1 MSLKRKATF
10 SKQIHWGLP
19 GDQGRERALE
29 GNDRISRLPP
39 SSDWLWDLEQGHL
52 LLCGPLPPLWLGQ
65 RVLLSLWPLEGQ
77 GCSDSGSQIRWQ
89 QTMASFLPATYTVFF
104 RRKMLFKVKKDWVF
118 LKLIFVGVDLLYS
131 VVLVSAMP
139 QSESA
144 IHIHISPLW
153 SSFPFRVPC
162 AIQWLTSVIYFVHSI
177 NNVYTYQSQW
187 LNSSPCPHL
196 RTERWHHLW
205 AWHHLL
211 LWCPSFTF
219 TPDTSF

>member
-1 MSLKRKATF
+1 MTGFLGCLHHQTDCGILSKVTYCCAAHCLPYGWGKGFSFLYGPLRGRAALTQVLRYSGNRRWPASYLPLTLSFSEGKCSSKLKRIK
-10 SKQIHWGLP
+10 L
-19 GDQGRERALE
+19 
-29 GNDRISRLPP
+29 
-39 SSDWLWDLEQGHL
+39 
-52 LLCGPLPPLWLGQ
+52 
-65 RVLLSLWPLEGQ
+65 
-77 GCSDSGSQIRWQ
+77 
-89 QTMASFLPATYTVFF
+89 
-104 RRKMLFKVKKDWVF
+104 F

-131 VVLVSAMP
+131 VVLVSALQ